1 MDGHEQDSGGQAA
14 VAERTEGSVNEPAR
28 ATEAGRGHAS
38 RGAAGGE
45 GDAAPRRVS
54 ATVGRTL
61 LVFGPDQFDRARPGT
76 VLLTHDSGL
85 VDVNLEL
92 HGELDAYLCGGAP
105 GMVANTAISVP
116 VYEPLDDEQRADL
129 IAAIKRGADVRP
141 FWAEF
146 PRRV

>member
-1 MDGHEQDSGGQAA
+1 MDEHEQDSGGQAA
-14 VAERTEGSVNEPAR
+14 VAERTEGSVNEQTA
-28 ATEAGRGHAS
+28 ATGEGSG
-38 RGAAGGE
+38 GAALASEGGQGRTALE
-45 GDAAPRRVS
+45 RVR

-61 LVFGPDQFDRARPGT
+61 LVHGPDQFDRVRPGT
-76 VLLTHDSGL
+76 VVLEHASGL